1 MRAYHPTPPP
11 VVDRMV
17 EKLFERRRPKASDR
31 VLDAGCGVGEF
42 IHGIVRYCRR
52 ESAPMPEV
60 VGIEMDRGRAESAR
74 LALASIDR
82 VEIRTEDFLIPRTE
96 SFDYVIGNPPYVPI
110 TRLNEAEKARY
121 REVFRTATGRF
132 DLYFLFW
139 EQGLR
144 LLKPQGRMV
153 FITPEKYLTVE
164 SARPLRRMLADR
176 QVREIELYPESTFAG
191 LVTYPTVTVVDSTTP
206 TEPTRV
212 VRRDGI
218 VKSVRFDAAGDSLA
232 PVLYADFGGVADGLT
247 LDDICSRISA
257 GVATGADR
265 QFLAKTATLSRPLL
279 EYAYPTISGRQL
291 ATRDGPLDPV
301 DSLLV
306 PYDEDGRLISLDELN
321 GLGDHLLQRQER
333 LRARTCVQRKPWYAF
348 HETPPLK
355 ELLQPKILCRDV
367 TKSPRFWTDDEGSI
381 VPRHSVYYMVPRDAR
396 RLDDLAAYLN
406 GPVALDWLLAHCQ
419 RAANGYLRL
428 QSSVLKRLPVPSQF
442 DDTDE

>member
-1 MRAYHPTPPP
+1 
-11 VVDRMV
+11 MV